1 MSLDPSGHG
10 SSLCKSHVWGGWC
23 RDPLPLC
30 SLALRG
36 SMAVEDGGTWALP
49 LHWPFLS
56 PCSILLCPTS
66 LRQGWDIFLI
76 KWVHQKGEEPPAGK
90 VPEVLLA
97 TGRVQLQ
104 LKRAF
109 LNSLVPP
116 NSICPA
122 PLWGPKDQGGS
133 RKTKLLLGTND
144 LEGPTCKSLQS
155 TFPSSSCNLTVLFL
169 AGIVPILQMIKP
181 QAKVTQDNQVELG
194 FPPDSAD
201 SEPRALSA
209 VGFPQLLPR
218 TSAHVIRCKIVW
230 YGLEVLEEL
239 RELILKGKGH

>member
-1 MSLDPSGHG
+1 MSL
-10 SSLCKSHVWGGWC
+10 
-23 RDPLPLC
+23 
-30 SLALRG
+30 A
-36 SMAVEDGGTWALP
+36 
-49 LHWPFLS
+49 
-56 PCSILLCPTS
+56 TS
-66 LRQGWDIFLI
+66 
-76 KWVHQKGEEPPAGK
+76 
-90 VPEVLLA
+90 
-97 TGRVQLQ
+97 RVQLQ

-116 NSICPA
+116 NPICPA
-122 PLWGPKDQGGS
+122 PLWGPEDRGWGGRGG

-155 TFPSSSCNLTVLFL
+155 TFPSSSCNPTALVL
-169 AGIVPILQMIKP
+169 AGIVPIFQIIKP

-201 SEPRALSA
+201 SEPRALGA

-218 TSAHVIRCKIVW
+218 TSARAIRCMIVW

-239 RELILKGKGH
+239 RELI